1 MTNYFD
7 ALEVNDNDVRYLRTA
22 WVVNV
27 FGNYTIRSRLI
38 FRLTDENPLEYRFK
52 LVSEREQEAKH
63 HLEKM
68 KNLNL
73 GTEF

>member
-1 MTNYFD
+1 MM
-7 ALEVNDNDVRYLRTA
+7 LWYLRTA

-38 FRLTDENPLEYRFK
+38 FRLTNENPLEYRFK
-52 LVSEREQEAKH
+52 LVSERARDVKL

-68 KNLNL
+68 RNLNL
-73 GTEF
+73 GTEY